1 MNERFDLM
9 QRLGF
14 GATVFGWLWSLV
26 LYIDGYLMAST
37 IMFIIG
43 VIGIYLMYYPYTR
56 MRNIVAT
63 PERYKDVYYDEK
75 GLYYDIPGKPYLLK
89 WDEVKEYSVLS
100 VEEVEDTELEKV
112 GIIIPYPILFETSI
126 FSTSIARFLLKLS
139 RYIAWRKIDPEY
151 AWTGIVKLGTVKFVK
166 KDGSVILLNNVINPY
181 RLTPIFDK
189 YIKENSQ
196 KKDYHM

>member
-1 MNERFDLM
+1 MGLLFSGGFGHSERF
-9 QRLGF
+9 
-14 GATVFGWLWSLV
+14 
-26 LYIDGYLMAST
+26 
-37 IMFIIG
+37 
-43 VIGIYLMYYPYTR
+43 
-56 MRNIVAT
+56 
-63 PERYKDVYYDEK
+63 KDVYYDEK
-75 GLYYDIPGKPYLLK
+75 GLYYDIPGKPYLFK
-89 WDEVKEYSVLS
+89 WDEVKEYSILS

-139 RYIAWRKIDPEY
+139 RYIAWRKIDREY
-151 AWTGIVKLGTVKFVK
+151 ALTGIAKLGTVKFVK
-166 KDGSVILLNNVINPY
+166 KDGSVILLNNVINPH

>member
-1 MNERFDLM
+1 MNENFDLI

-14 GATVFGWLWSLV
+14 AGVVFGWFWSLV
-26 LYIDGYLMAST
+26 LYLDGYLMISI

-63 PERYKDVYYDEK
+63 PERFKDVYYDEK
-75 GLYYDIPGKPYLLK
+75 GLYYDIPGKPYLFK

-100 VEEVEDTELEKV
+100 VEEVDNYPIKL
-112 GIIIPYPILFETSI
+112 IDLLIPYPRLM
-126 FSTSIARFLLKLS
+126 LS
-139 RYIAWRKIDPEY
+139 FARYISWRKIDPEY
-151 AWTGIVKLGTVKFVK
+151 AWTGIAKLGTVKFVK
-166 KDGSVILLNNVINPY
+166 KDGSVIVLNNVINPY

-189 YIKENSQ
+189 YIKENNQ
-196 KKDYHM
+196 KKGYYM